1 MSGARQRGFS
11 LLELLVA
18 LFVIVLVTSLATLNV
33 GSGGQDLQLES
44 QLKAM
49 ADINSF
55 AADEAQMTGR
65 DFGLLLQQLNV
76 DGETVVRYSWRERR
90 EEGWREP
97 ESGRDV
103 FAERDLSASVEVELV
118 MEGQAESEF
127 YLGNDPAQATP
138 QIVFYASGEVTPGA
152 MDVRQRRDGSL
163 LWRLEWDLLGR
174 SELLPKG
181 EPLDEV
187 DDDA

>member
-1 MSGARQRGFS
+1 MNGVRQRGFS

-76 DGETVVRYSWRERR
+76 DGEPVYRYSWRERR

-97 ESGRDV
+97 ESGKDV
-103 FAERDLSASVEVELV
+103 FAERDLPASVEVELLL
-118 MEGQAESEF
+118 EGQAESEF
-127 YLGNDPAQATP
+127 YPGTEAALATP
-138 QIVFYASGEVTPGA
+138 QVVFYASGEVTPGA
-152 MDVRQRRDGSL
+152 VDIRRRRDSTL

-174 SELLPKG
+174 SELLPRG
-181 EPLDEV
+181 EPADDV